1 MDSRTA
7 HPAYVEAHRAY
18 NDAYT
23 AVEKFDRE
31 SKRRVPENAPQIE
44 AQQKRILAEQI
55 QIIETAI
62 RRIISA
68 GAEIHELSDAEMP
81 ATERNEILGAF
92 IPGRLQN
99 MKNWLKAIQP
109 DSEMCE

>member
-1 MDSRTA
+1 MDSRTD
-7 HPAYVEAHRAY
+7 HPAYVEAYRAY
-18 NDAYT
+18 NDAYN
-23 AVEKFDRE
+23 AADRSATE

-44 AQQKRILAEQI
+44 AEQKRILAEQI

-68 GAEIHELSDAEMP
+68 GKEIHGLSDAEMP
-81 ATERNEILGAF
+81 TAQREQILGAF
-92 IPGRLQN
+92 IPGRLLN
-99 MKNWLKAIQP
+99 MKNWLRALQP